1 MKRSMQRN
9 VVTSKLHITHWFL
22 LALAGAAYAS
32 GCGDSEKGTPGSG
45 GKAGAAGSSA
55 AGKGGGSGSAGRSG
69 TAGKGGTSGGGGGR
83 GGSAG
88 KGGTGSGGDAG
99 DPGSGGDAGDPG
111 SGGRAGGSA
120 GTGVQAGQA
129 GEGGEGGASSAV
141 SGATC
146 LEIHLDEPT
155 APTGVY
161 SIDPDGAGGDP
172 PVSVVCDMTTQ
183 DGGWTLGLIKNSV
196 HNGNYEDFA
205 SGRVTPEALATT
217 PEAASAMT
225 GAVATAGWIDLNDF
239 PYTDLELAGYRN
251 GVETYRS
258 EPIPKTELRLPF
270 GTDGY
275 YLYDQV
281 DGYYWCGGTNA
292 YTTNG
297 VGQVM
302 KPTGAPDDCK
312 GHTSLGNG
320 WDFGTTG
327 ANAGLTVCGGG
338 SSLMTSHPSSGYI
351 YYGGP
356 GAAQAFWVR

>member
-1 MKRSMQRN
+1 MSYFRR
-9 VVTSKLHITHWFL
+9 TPTLYTTHWFL
-22 LALAGAAYAS
+22 LALAGAAYAA
-32 GCGDSEKGTPGSG
+32 GCGDSEKASPG
-45 GKAGAAGSSA
+45 GKAGTAGSS
-55 AGKGGGSGSAGRSG
+55 S
-69 TAGKGGTSGGGGGR
+69 AGKGGT

-88 KGGTGSGGDAG
+88 KGGTGGKAGKGGASGGSAMGGSGGSSGKGGAGSGGDAG
-99 DPGSGGDAGDPG
+99 DPGSGGDAGDP
-111 SGGRAGGSA
+111 ATGGSA
-120 GTGVQAGQA
+120 GSGGSQAGQA
-129 GEGGEGGASSAV
+129 GEGGEGGATAP
-141 SGATC
+141 SGVTC
-146 LEIHLDEPT
+146 LDILTDNAGLPS
-155 APTGVY
+155 GVY
-161 SIDPDGAGGDP
+161 SIDPDGAAGDP

-183 DGGWTLGLIKNSV
+183 GGGWTLGLLKNSL
-196 HNGNYEDFA
+196 HNGNYQTFA
-205 SGRVTPEALATT
+205 SGRETPEALSVT

-225 GAVATAGWIDLNDF
+225 GATALAGWLDLNDF
-239 PYTDLELAGYRN
+239 PYTELELAGYRN
-251 GVETYRS
+251 GVETYRT

-275 YLYDQV
+275 YLYNQV

-302 KPTGAPDDCK
+302 QPTGAPDDCK

-320 WDFGTTG
+320 WDFGTTS

-351 YYGGP
+351 GYGSP

>member
-1 MKRSMQRN
+1 MNRLLR
-9 VVTSKLHITHWFL
+9 TPKLYATHWFL
-22 LALAGAAYAS
+22 FALAGSVYAA
-32 GCGDSEKGTPGSG
+32 GCGDSDKGGGSG
-45 GKAGAAGSSA
+45 GKAGSAGSS
-55 AGKGGGSGSAGRSG
+55 
-69 TAGKGGTSGGGGGR
+69 AGKGGTGGSAGKAGAGGKGGASGSGNSGGR
-83 GGSAG
+83 AGSAG
-88 KGGTGSGGDAG
+88 KGGTASAGDAG
-99 DPGSGGDAGDPG
+99 EPGSGGDAGDPG
-111 SGGRAGGSA
+111 TGGTAGSG
-120 GTGVQAGQA
+120 AGQA
-129 GEGGEGGASSAV
+129 GEGGEGGA
-141 SGATC
+141 
-146 LEIHLDEPT
+146 PT
-155 APTGVY
+155 APSGSTCLDLHTDDPGLPSGVY

-183 DGGWTLGLIKNSV
+183 DGGWTLGLIKNSL
-196 HNGNYEDFA
+196 HNGNYHLFA
-205 SGRVTPEALATT
+205 SGRVTPEALSVT
-217 PEAASAMT
+217 PEAASAAT

-239 PYTDLELAGYRN
+239 PYTELELAGYRD

-302 KPTGAPDDCK
+302 QPAGAPDDCK

-320 WDFGTTG
+320 WDFGTTS

-338 SSLMTSHPSSGYI
+338 SSLMTAHPASGYI
-351 YYGGP
+351 NYGNP